1 MFPMDLLEKGFAA
14 NNFGMLGL
22 GDIVIPG
29 LLIALLCR
37 FDHSHHP
44 GKTRMYFYIGFAAYI
59 IGLTITIAV
68 MHIFRAAQ
76 PALLY
81 LVPCCL
87 GLPMFAAL
95 LKGDIPALLR
105 YRDYP
110 EKPKEEAHPEK
121 PDKKAL

>member
-1 MFPMDLLEKGFAA
+1 
-14 NNFGMLGL
+14 
-22 GDIVIPG
+22 
-29 LLIALLCR
+29 
-37 FDHSHHP
+37 
-44 GKTRMYFYIGFAAYI
+44 MYFYIGFAAYI

-105 YRDYP
+105 
-110 EKPKEEAHPEK
+110 
-121 PDKKAL
+121 